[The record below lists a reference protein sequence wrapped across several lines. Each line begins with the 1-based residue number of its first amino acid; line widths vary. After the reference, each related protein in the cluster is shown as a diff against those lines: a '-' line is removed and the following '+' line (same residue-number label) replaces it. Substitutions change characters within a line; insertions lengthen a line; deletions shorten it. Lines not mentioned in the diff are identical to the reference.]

1 MNKLRGLIEKF
12 EEEVIRIRRDLHKH
26 PEVGFD
32 LERTSSIVSEKLN
45 ELGFDVKTNI
55 AKTGVVGLLEG
66 KEDGPTIA
74 LRADMDALPVKEK
87 TGLQFASIEDNKMHA
102 CGHDGHTAILLG
114 VAMVLS
120 EIKEELNGKVKLIFQ
135 PAEEGPGGAKP
146 MIEEGVMKNPGVDAI
161 LGLHIW
167 LEIEAG
173 KVGVKEG
180 PLFASIDE
188 VDIDI
193 KGESSHGASP
203 HLGVDAIVVSADL
216 INALQKI
223 VSRNINPIDS
233 AVITIGKINGGYV
246 RNVIADNVRLEA
258 TVRSLNP
265 AVRTKL
271 KEEIYKKVDKIC
283 SASSADYEIDYRN
296 LYPPLINDK
305 KINGLVKDNAI
316 KVMGEENVI
325 GIKEPTMGG
334 EDFAYFLK
342 EAPGTFFLLGGRN
355 EKKEITAPHHNPR
368 FTFDEDIMADGIELM
383 ISSVINF
390 FEGNEYHD

>member
-1 MNKLRGLIEKF
+1 MNNIRAKINKYK
-12 EEEVIRIRRDLHKH
+12 EEVIRIRRDLHKH

-32 LERTSSIVSEKLN
+32 LERTSNLVSDKLK

-55 AKTGVVGLLEG
+55 AKTGIVGLIEG
-66 KEDGPTIA
+66 NEAGPTIA
-74 LRADMDALPVKEK
+74 LRADMDALPIKEQ
-87 TGLQFASIEDNKMHA
+87 TELSFASVEDDKMHA

-114 VAMVLS
+114 VAMVLA
-120 EIKEELNGKVKLIFQ
+120 EIKDELKGKVKLIFQ

-146 MIEEGVMKNPGVDAI
+146 MIEEGVMKNPEVDAI

-203 HLGVDAIVVSADL
+203 HQGVDAVVVAADL
-216 INALQKI
+216 INSFQTI

-265 AVRTKL
+265 DVRKKL
-271 KEEIYKKVDKIC
+271 EEEIYKKVEKIC
-283 SASSADYEIDYRN
+283 SASDADYEIDYRN
-296 LYPPLINDK
+296 LYPPLLNDN
-305 KINGLVKDNAI
+305 KINGLVKNNAI
-316 KVMGEENVI
+316 KVMGAENVI
-325 GIKEPTMGG
+325 DIEEPTMGG
-334 EDFAYFLK
+334 EDFAFFLK
-342 EAPGTFFLLGGRN
+342 EVPGTFFLLGGRN
-355 EKKEITAPHHNPR
+355 EGKEITAPHHNPN
-368 FTFDEDIMADGIELM
+368 FTFDEDIMTDGIEIM
-383 ISSVINF
+383 INSVINF
-390 FEGNEYHD
+390 LEGNE